1 MDKALLERKKNL
13 QRTKNILTEIAG
25 IGVLDLEEKN
35 FFDVID
41 SEIFNSKI
49 CPDSKIDFRKDSA
62 EIVNWIIDNTPFVT
76 GDNTYLLINNYSV
89 YVKIIDLKMLYRTL
103 WDKEGAVIILS
114 EDKHH
119 LYEFGNDSRD
129 EDNYVF
135 DKYCV

>member
-25 IGVLDLEEKN
+25 IEVLDLEEKN

-41 SEIFNSKI
+41 SEIFNNKI